1 MSRTDNDDG
10 VAADDGCSAPEERVV
25 AVQNSALPR
34 ELVLLSVL
42 AADYSTIDLTTT
54 WIEQNFHF
62 MNFLILFLLP
72 VVFLSC

>member
-34 ELVLLSVL
+34 ELVLPGVL
-42 AADYSTIDLTTT
+42 AADYSAIDPTTT
-54 WIEQNFHF
+54 
-62 MNFLILFLLP
+62 
-72 VVFLSC
+72 